1 MSPKRPALM
10 LLTASVWWPL
20 ACDAARPPAGAVD
33 VKRSCYASPDGN
45 AVRSSLV
52 RMETSG
58 GERLLGLT
66 ELASGERLVED
77 VTIDES
83 GRLVEG
89 VATLTPAGGTAVT
102 RVVLHPALGSVTLT
116 SPALNLEWRVPNDLP
131 WVWAP
136 VLTAHAKPIATPL
149 DAQVVFHAA
158 AGGRPVR
165 LLDLGALAHHSVT
178 ADQMVVPDGDAA
190 TVLLAS
196 DVIDFENG
204 SPRRLHLS
212 ALDENLDIIDARAP
226 SGALVAALR
235 CTALSGSLTP

>member
-1 MSPKRPALM
+1 MES
-10 LLTASVWWPL
+10 
-20 ACDAARPPAGAVD
+20 GA
-33 VKRSCYASPDGN
+33 
-45 AVRSSLV
+45 
-52 RMETSG
+52 

-89 VATLTPAGGTAVT
+89 VATLTAAGSTAAT
-102 RVVLHPALGSVTLT
+102 RVVLHPGLGSATLT
-116 SPALNLEWRVPNDLP
+116 TPVLNLEWSVPNDLP

-136 VLTAHAKPIATPL
+136 VLTARAQARPIATPL
-149 DAQVVFHAA
+149 DAEVVFRAA
-158 AGGRPVR
+158 AAGRPVR

-178 ADQMVVPDGDAA
+178 ADQMVIPDGDAA

-204 SPRRLHLS
+204 SPRQLHLS
-212 ALDENLDIIDARAP
+212 ALDQTLDIIDANAP